1 MPSKQLGTNDSR
13 SVPPVS
19 LPAPLISEFGS
30 DRIRRDVPL
39 APFTTFK
46 VGGPADWFLETRSAD
61 ETVRALQRAAEARI
75 PVWILGG
82 GSNLLIG
89 DKGVR
94 GLVIKPRGG
103 QIDLPGDELVRVE
116 AGVTVNGLVRWT
128 INHGLAGLEAW
139 AGTPG
144 TIGGGIFGN
153 AHFAGRLLGELVDS
167 VRVASLDGTVRDL
180 RQHEMEFGYDRSRLQ
195 RTHEVLLW
203 AVFRVGRGAP
213 SELRDTARA
222 SLAYRKRT
230 QPLEAPSAGCIFQ
243 NPDRSMRLPEEVPPS
258 AGALVD
264 RAGQKGTRIGAARV
278 SPTHA
283 NFIINEGG
291 ASAGDIRS
299 LIDQCRAAVKE
310 KFGVELKEEIVYLGE
325 F

>member
-1 MPSKQLGTNDSR
+1 MTDDRRQTTHDF
-13 SVPPVS
+13 PVS
-19 LPAPLISEFGS
+19 SPFPLIAAFGS
-30 DRIRRDVPL
+30 DRVRRDVPL

-46 VGGPADWFLETRSAD
+46 VGGPADWFLETHSAD
-61 ETVRALQRAAEARI
+61 ETVRALGIAAESQLT
-75 PVWILGG
+75 VSILGG
-82 GSNLLIG
+82 GSNLLIA
-89 DKGVR
+89 DRGVR
-94 GLVIKPRGG
+94 GLVIRPRGV
-103 QIDLPGDELVRVE
+103 QIDSPGDGLVRAE

-167 VRVASLDGTVRDL
+167 VRVAALDGAVRDL
-180 RQHEMEFGYDRSRLQ
+180 RQAEMEFGYDCSRLQ

-203 AVFRVGRGAP
+203 AVFRVGHGEPTQLRG
-213 SELRDTARA
+213 TARA
-222 SLAYRKRT
+222 SLAHRKQT
-230 QPLEAPSAGCIFQ
+230 QPLDVPSAGCIFQ
-243 NPDRSMRLPEEVPPS
+243 NPDPASTRLPEGVPAS

-264 RAGQKGTRIGAARV
+264 RAGQKGKRIGSACV

-291 ASAGDIRS
+291 ASARDIRT
-299 LIDQCRAAVKE
+299 LIDRCRAAVNE
-310 KFGVELKEEIVYLGE
+310 RFGIDLKEEIVYLGE